1 LRLTTHLKRLRKRS
15 GRGKEGAKTY
25 RLKVGRPK
33 NISVPV
39 LNETF
44 NQEYSVHKN
53 ASMWCEGKIISIKK
67 EIYRPEGENKL
78 NRTFPGLDA
87 LRALLAF
94 YLVLFHT
101 LPSYKEY
108 GAMRLYDVF
117 GFGGYATSTFFVLSG
132 FILSHIYI
140 GAESRRGFKVSTS
153 RFFIKRFS
161 SLYPIHIFTLLL
173 TVALTLLSSHPHD
186 TLWQTIAP
194 RTGGVDEAVLN
205 LIMQLLLLQAW
216 NPFYL
221 SYNIP
226 AWSISTLMFFYLV
239 FPAFAPRLMRMSNK
253 GAMLFAVCAVYLVV
267 ALVAILEKWYGIGVI
282 GMLHTNPLLRLPE
295 FLAGI
300 LAYGVFVKHSDE
312 IADAVARHW
321 RYLLSF
327 LAVTFCI
334 ASYVYANGSHSTR
347 ILLHNGAMLPTQI
360 AVVIVF
366 ACLLRDAS
374 AQSREF
380 VRRLGNAS
388 LSIFALQSPLFDLYA
403 KAEKILDLPFPIL
416 SCVDRLHVC
425 AHIAGG
431 IPLRFSC
438 YPVFL
443 VLIACAAIVF
453 QEKAVAPT
461 RTYVRRVL
469 TREKVAVVPVHSVV
483 SPD

>member
-1 LRLTTHLKRLRKRS
+1 
-15 GRGKEGAKTY
+15 
-25 RLKVGRPK
+25 
-33 NISVPV
+33 
-39 LNETF
+39 
-44 NQEYSVHKN
+44 
-53 ASMWCEGKIISIKK
+53 M
-67 EIYRPEGENKL
+67 

-108 GAMRLYDVF
+108 GSMRLYDVF

-140 GAESRRGFKVSTS
+140 GAEPRRGFKVSAS

-161 SLYPIHIFTLLL
+161 SLYPIHIFTMLL
-173 TVALTLLSSHPHD
+173 TVALTFLSSHPND
-186 TLWQTIAP
+186 TLLQTIAP
-194 RTGGVDEAVLN
+194 QTRGADEAVLN

-239 FPAFAPRLMRMSNK
+239 FPVFAPRLMRMSNK
-253 GAMLFAVCAVYLVV
+253 TTMLFSVCAVNLVV
-267 ALVAILEKWYGIGVI
+267 ALVAVLEKWYGIGAMGI
-282 GMLHTNPLLRLPE
+282 LHTNALLRLPE

-300 LAYGVFVKHSDE
+300 LAYGVFVKKSDE
-312 IADAVARHW
+312 ITDAVARHW
-321 RYLLSF
+321 HCLLFF
-327 LAVTFCI
+327 LTVIFCI
-334 ASYVYANGSHSTR
+334 ASYVYANGSHSIR
-347 ILLHNGAMLPTQI
+347 VLLHNGAMLPTQI
-360 AVVIVF
+360 IVVIVF

-416 SCVDRLHVC
+416 SCLDRLHLC

-431 IPLRFSC
+431 IPLRFSF
-438 YPVFL
+438 YPIFL
-443 VLIACAAIVF
+443 VLFACAAIAF
-453 QEKAVAPT
+453 QEKVVAPM
-461 RTYVRRVL
+461 RTHIRRVL
-469 TREKVAVVPVHSVV
+469 TREKVAAVSVHPVV
-483 SPD
+483 SSD